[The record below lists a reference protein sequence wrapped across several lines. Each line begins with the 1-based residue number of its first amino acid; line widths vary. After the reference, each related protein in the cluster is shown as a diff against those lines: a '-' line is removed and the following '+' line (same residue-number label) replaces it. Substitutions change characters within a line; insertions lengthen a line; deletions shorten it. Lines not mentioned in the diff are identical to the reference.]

1 MSRRRYRARG
11 QVDATAVPAPT
22 EIPADAQ
29 APRQVGP
36 AYYGGDSD
44 IRKEGANWLRALMG
58 QSAAQMEPTGPV
70 PEAVLRAEDTVDVAA
85 ADPGYGPVPNHLHY
99 GYLGR
104 PGGKPPSGTYTPPPG
119 SPPTID
125 PKVAALWEDVVE
137 RFPYAP
143 RFVKSVEQHEFSDP
157 GVLGVHDNGRIRLS
171 PDASTDTLLHELTHA
186 AQRQQFP
193 DASRAWRAYEGKPWT
208 PYQDR
213 RGEILARSVVR
224 SAEDD
229 YADDVRSSPAFQR
242 RQAAL
247 AYRNPK

>member
-1 MSRRRYRARG
+1 MSRRRYRAAG
-11 QVDATAVPAPT
+11 TADATAVPAPT

-29 APRQVGP
+29 APRPYG
-36 AYYGGDSD
+36 AGMYYGGESD

-58 QSAAQMEPTGPV
+58 QTQREPTGPT
-70 PEAVLRAEDTVDVAA
+70 PAPTLLAEDTVDVAA
-85 ADPGYGPVPNHLHY
+85 PDPGYGPVPNHLHY

-104 PGGKPPSGTYTPPPG
+104 PGGRPPSGTYTPPPG

-125 PKVAALWEDVVE
+125 PKVAALWEDAIE

-157 GVLGVHDNGRIRLS
+157 GVLGDHDNGRIRLA
-171 PDASTDTLLHELTHA
+171 PDASTETLLHELTHA

-208 PYQDR
+208 PYRDR

-229 YADDVRSSPAFQR
+229 YVDDVRSSPAFQQ
-242 RQAAL
+242 RQAEL
-247 AYRNPK
+247 SYRNPK